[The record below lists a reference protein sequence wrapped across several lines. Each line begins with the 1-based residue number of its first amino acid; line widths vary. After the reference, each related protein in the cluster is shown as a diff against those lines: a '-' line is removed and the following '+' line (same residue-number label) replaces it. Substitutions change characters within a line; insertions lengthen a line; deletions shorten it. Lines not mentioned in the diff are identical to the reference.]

1 MSKERAHK
9 QFEDDR
15 REAVRIAARLLLASG
30 TTSPRVGGV
39 GECTVHILDDDGDV
53 EALCQKIE
61 GMADESKSWEFFK
74 RDAAMLRDAD
84 AVLLVTS
91 LRSLTDPSD
100 ISCNMCG
107 YMTCD
112 YMRDVKKF
120 ERGPGVAFTGPLCS
134 FRATNIAYAIN
145 GIVAQAR
152 NLGIDHGIF
161 WSAGAAAMRMGIL
174 PRDTGFALAVGISV
188 TEKSP
193 FRDIPL
199 RYSEINDRTM
209 NDRIIRRLWPQF
221 RSIYS

>member
-1 MSKERAHK
+1 MSKERAMK
-9 QFEDDR
+9 QFEEDR
-15 REAVRIAARLLLASG
+15 IQAVKVAAQLLLASG
-30 TTSPRVGGV
+30 TTAPRVGGV
-39 GECTVHILDDDGDV
+39 GECTTHILDDECV
-53 EALCQKIE
+53 IEELCQKIE
-61 GMADESKSWEFFK
+61 AMADEAESWAFFK

-84 AVLLVTS
+84 AVLVVTS

-112 YMRDVKKF
+112 YMREVKKF
-120 ERGPGVAFTGPLCS
+120 EKGPGVAYTGPICS
-134 FRATNIAYAIN
+134 FRATNVAYAIG
-145 GIVAQAR
+145 GIVNQAR
-152 NLGIDHGIF
+152 TLGIDHGIF

>member
-1 MSKERAHK
+1 MSREKAHK

-15 REAVRIAARLLLASG
+15 REAVHIASRLLLASG
-30 TTSPRVGGV
+30 ATSPRVGGV
-39 GECTVHILDDDGDV
+39 GECTVHIMED
-53 EALCQKIE
+53 ECAIEELCQTVE
-61 GMADESKSWEFFK
+61 TMAAEKESWDFFRK
-74 RDAAMLRDAD
+74 DAAVLRDAD
-84 AVLLVTS
+84 AVMLVTS

-100 ISCNMCG
+100 INCNLCG
-107 YMTCD
+107 YLTCD
-112 YMRDVKKF
+112 YMRQADKLEK
-120 ERGPGVAFTGPLCS
+120 GTGVAYTGPLCA
-134 FRATNIAYAIN
+134 FRATNIAYAVG
-145 GIVAQAR
+145 GIVSQAR

-193 FRDIPL
+193 FRDVPP
-199 RYSEINDRTM
+199 RNDEINERTM